1 MARRRRIPDWSQ
13 RLPHTREALT
23 YAERQHAGQRRAADG
38 APFIVHPLE
47 VARLLYHAGAPDH
60 VIAAGL
66 LHDTIEKTDATAAD
80 LTARFG
86 LRIATIV
93 LAVSEDQR
101 ITGYAERKAALRDQ
115 VARAGHDALMVL
127 AADKISK
134 VRELKLEIARRRA
147 HPAPV
152 SCPWERRL
160 THYRHCLRLL
170 EEHLP
175 DSPLVTTL
183 TAELEKP
190 PPAPNAPPPRAGTVA
205 VNPTCSVDVPNH
217 PGDPPP
223 TRLKPQ
229 PPTGMLGRDGEASC
243 YRQPCYEQLATGAAP
258 QGFAREEM

>member
-13 RLPHTREALT
+13 RLPSTREALT

-47 VARLLYHAGAPDH
+47 VADLLYRAGAHDD

-66 LHDTIEKTDATAAD
+66 LHDTIEKTDANAAD
-80 LTARFG
+80 LSTRFG
-86 LRIATIV
+86 SRIATIV
-93 LAVSEDQR
+93 LAVSEDPR
-101 ITGYAERKAALRDQ
+101 ITGYAERTAALRDQ

-134 VRELKLEIARRRA
+134 VRELKLETTQTRA
-147 HPAPV
+147 HTAPV
-152 SCPWERRL
+152 SCSWERRL
-160 THYRHCLRLL
+160 THYRHCMRLL

-183 TAELEKP
+183 RTELEKP
-190 PPAPNAPPPRAGTVA
+190 PPAPNAPPPRGGTSA
-205 VNPTCSVDVPNH
+205 VNPTRPVHVPNH

-223 TRLKPQ
+223 TRPTPQ
-229 PPTGMLGRDGEASC
+229 PPTGMLGRDGEASRS
-243 YRQPCYEQLATGAAP
+243 RQPSYEQLATGAAP
-258 QGFAREEM
+258 CGSAREEM

>member
-13 RLPHTREALT
+13 RLPNTRAALA
-23 YAERQHAGQRRAADG
+23 YAERQHTGQPRAADG

-47 VARLLYHAGAPDH
+47 VARLLYRAGAPDD

-66 LHDTIEKTDATAAD
+66 LHDTVEKTDATAAD

-93 LAVSEDQR
+93 LTVSEDQR

-134 VRELKLEIARRRA
+134 VRELKLEIAQRRA
-147 HPAPV
+147 HTAPV
-152 SCPWERRL
+152 SCSWERRL

-183 TAELEKP
+183 RTELEKP
-190 PPAPNAPPPRAGTVA
+190 PPAPNAPPPRGGTSA
-205 VNPTCSVDVPNH
+205 VNPTRPVHVPNH

-223 TRLKPQ
+223 TRPKPR

-243 YRQPCYEQLATGAAP
+243 YRRPCYEQLATGAAP
-258 QGFAREEM
+258 CGFAREEM

>member
-1 MARRRRIPDWSQ
+1 MARGRRSADWSL
-13 RLPHTREALT
+13 RLPNARAALA

-47 VARLLYHAGAPDH
+47 VARLLYRAGAPDQ
-60 VIAAGL
+60 VIAAGA

-80 LTARFG
+80 LTSRFG

-93 LAVSEDQR
+93 LAVSEDQQ

-115 VARAGHDALMVL
+115 LARAGHDALMVL

-147 HPAPV
+147 HTPPV
-152 SCPWERRL
+152 SCSWERRL

-175 DSPLVTTL
+175 DSPLVATL
-183 TAELEKP
+183 RAELEKP
-190 PPAPNAPPPRAGTVA
+190 RLAPNGPSLRPGAVA
-205 VNPTCSVDVPNH
+205 
-217 PGDPPP
+217 
-223 TRLKPQ
+223 
-229 PPTGMLGRDGEASC
+229 
-243 YRQPCYEQLATGAAP
+243 
-258 QGFAREEM
+258 

>member
-13 RLPHTREALT
+13 RLPNTRAALT

-38 APFIVHPLE
+38 APFIVHPNE
-47 VARLLYHAGAPDH
+47 VAGLLYRAGAPDD

-66 LHDTIEKTDATAAD
+66 LHDTIEKTDANAAD
-80 LTARFG
+80 LQARFG

-93 LAVSEDQR
+93 LAVSEDPR
-101 ITGYAERKAALRDQ
+101 ITGYPERKAALRDQ

-127 AADKISK
+127 AADKIAK
-134 VRELKLEIARRRA
+134 VRELKLEIAQRRA
-147 HPAPV
+147 HTAPV
-152 SCPWERRL
+152 SCSWERRL

-190 PPAPNAPPPRAGTVA
+190 AAG
-205 VNPTCSVDVPNH
+205 P
-217 PGDPPP
+217 
-223 TRLKPQ
+223 
-229 PPTGMLGRDGEASC
+229 
-243 YRQPCYEQLATGAAP
+243 
-258 QGFAREEM
+258 

>member
-1 MARRRRIPDWSQ
+1 MARKRRIPDWSQ
-13 RLPHTREALT
+13 RLPNTRAALA
-23 YAERQHAGQRRAADG
+23 YAEHQHAGQRRAADG
-38 APFIVHPLE
+38 APFVVHPLE
-47 VARLLYHAGAPDH
+47 VADLLYRAGAPDD

-134 VRELKLEIARRRA
+134 VRELKLETTQTRA
-147 HPAPV
+147 HTAPI
-152 SCPWERRL
+152 SCSWERRL

-183 TAELEKP
+183 RAELEKP

-205 VNPTCSVDVPNH
+205 VNPTCSVHVPNR

-223 TRLKPQ
+223 TKPTPR
-229 PPTGMLGRDGEASC
+229 PPTGMLGRHGEASC
-243 YRQPCYEQLATGAAP
+243 YRQPCHEQLATGAVP
-258 QGFAREEM
+258 CGFAREEM